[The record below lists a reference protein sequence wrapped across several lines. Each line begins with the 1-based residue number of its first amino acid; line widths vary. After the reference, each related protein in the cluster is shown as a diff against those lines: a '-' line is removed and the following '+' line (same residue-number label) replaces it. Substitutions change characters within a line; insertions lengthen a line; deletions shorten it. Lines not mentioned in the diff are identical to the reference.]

1 MSDIDYTNAVIKKI
15 EDIGI
20 EYTVRDTDDNNK
32 LITLY
37 HYSKVVPVINARIII
52 EDGAYIKILSTLA
65 RSVPED
71 KRPAIIEVL
80 NKLTLDYRYIRYS
93 LDKDGDI
100 IVDYDFVLYGDEE
113 ESATHL
119 VSRVFVAFDI
129 FEDALKKILP
139 VLLSEKISS
148 TTDDYDLEYLMKR
161 MNKLKKQFNALM
173 HRNNEPAYEDVDD
186 DDDSDGEE

>member
-37 HYSKVVPVINARIII
+37 HYSKVVPVINARVII

-139 VLLSEKISS
+139 VLLSEEISS

-161 MNKLKKQFNALM
+161 MNKQIGRA
-173 HRNNEPAYEDVDD
+173 HV
-186 DDDSDGEE
+186 

>member
-37 HYSKVVPVINARIII
+37 HYSKVVPVINARVII

-139 VLLSEKISS
+139 VLLSEEISS

-173 HRNNEPAYEDVDD
+173 HRNNEPGYEDVDD

>member
-37 HYSKVVPVINARIII
+37 HYSKVVPVINARVII

-173 HRNNEPAYEDVDD
+173 HRNNEPGYEDVDD